1 MFNYCIIN
9 LPNIEIETKTNLERN
24 IKMTLSIFTQVNNH
38 RNPIYNHEERRII
51 SEFRFPR

>member
-1 MFNYCIIN
+1 MCNCCIID
-9 LPNIEIETKTNLERN
+9 LHNIEIEIKTNLESN

-51 SEFRFPR
+51 SEFRFP

>member
-1 MFNYCIIN
+1 MSNHFIID
-9 LPNIEIETKTNLERN
+9 LPNIEIEIKTNLERN

-51 SEFRFPR
+51 SEFRFP